1 MTILS
6 VLAALGVFVL
16 SGMVF
21 HVNVIFSAVLAAVSY
36 FGFSLLFTKKDAKE
50 EKQTSDAQPDSD
62 ETILRNAE
70 EDVETMKAMAPRITK
85 ESVRSEV
92 NALIG
97 SGEKILQYLH
107 EHPEKIDMSRKF
119 ANYYLDMAGKF
130 TEKYVQFQDT
140 GLHTAEITDT
150 MNQAEHALASLNKAF
165 NVQYTRLLSGEL
177 MDVEAD
183 VKVLEQMVRME
194 GDMNEKAQ

>member
-6 VLAALGVFVL
+6 VLASLGVFVL
-16 SGMVF
+16 LFMVF
-21 HVNVIFSAVLAAVSY
+21 HVNILFAAVLAAVSY
-36 FGFSLLFTKKDAKE
+36 FGFSLLFAKKDPEE
-50 EKQTSDAQPDSD
+50 EKRISDAQPDSD
-62 ETILRNAE
+62 ETILKNAE
-70 EDVETMKAMAPRITK
+70 EDIQTMKAMAPRIRK
-85 ESVRSEV
+85 ESVRNEV
-92 NALIG
+92 QQLIDT
-97 SGEKILQYLH
+97 GEKILQYLK

-130 TEKYVQFQDT
+130 AEKYVQFQDT
-140 GLHTAEITDT
+140 GLHTREITDT

-165 NVQYTRLLSGEL
+165 SVQYTRLLSGEL